1 MTGKT
6 VETVASPQNVGAV
19 GAAVT
24 VAAGIGLISGV
35 RDAKRLIPA
44 DRVYTPDPAPKAV
57 YDKQF
62 EVYKNLY
69 KSNKKNFAV
78 LNG

>member
-1 MTGKT
+1 M
-6 VETVASPQNVGAV
+6 GAV

-24 VAAGIGLISGV
+24 VAAGLGLISGV

-44 DRVYTPDPAPKAV
+44 EKTFTPDLTLKPL

-62 EVYKNLY
+62 QVYKKLY
-69 KSNKKNFAV
+69 KSNKSNFAA